1 MLRRMITGLIVM
13 LLSTP
18 IEVSINMHNPTSPS
32 LGNARVPVLTN
43 TMLDGIMP
51 SNYVLWR
58 IAGILPI
65 STHMTAKALLVVV
78 GSLLLAASAQFKI
91 PLYPVP
97 VTGQTL
103 VVLLIGMTYG
113 PRLGGFTVATYLLQ
127 GSLGLPVF
135 AGAGFG
141 IATLLGPTGGYLFG
155 FLAAS
160 VVMGLLAER
169 GMGRHIIST
178 LIAMIIGNVVIYVM
192 GASWLANFIGA
203 EKALAAGV
211 LPFLYGD
218 ALKLMVAAGLMPLAW
233 RLVKG
238 LQK

>member
-1 MLRRMITGLIVM
+1 MY
-13 LLSTP
+13 
-18 IEVSINMHNPTSPS
+18 NFTSPS
-32 LGNARVPVLTN
+32 LENACAPVLTN
-43 TMLDGIMP
+43 TVLNGIMP

-58 IAGILPI
+58 IAGLLPI
-65 STHMTAKALLVVV
+65 STHMAAKTFLVVV

-103 VVLLIGMTYG
+103 LVLLIGMTYG

-127 GSLGLPVF
+127 GALGLPVF
-135 AGAGFG
+135 AGGAFG
-141 IATLLGPTGGYLFG
+141 IATLLGHTGGYLFG

-178 LIAMIIGNVVIYVM
+178 LIAMIIGNVVIYLM
-192 GASWLANFIGA
+192 GAGWLANFIGA
-203 EKALAAGV
+203 EKAFAAGV

-218 ALKLMVAAGLMPLAW
+218 ALKLLVAAGLMPLAW
-233 RLVKG
+233 RFVKR
-238 LQK
+238 LKK